1 MKHLFIFLSLLMA
14 QHLMGQYVITGRVV
28 DAETSKP
35 ISNVQI
41 SVVGTSNGAITGG
54 SGEFVVKSQKSK
66 GAIDLFFVGYNRERR
81 NFIADGDT
89 ANLGIVMLTNNP
101 VLLEEIIVKTGV
113 ADKASDPVT
122 VTEISAKSIKQQL
135 NDKPL
140 PMLFNTSPGVFSVT
154 NGGGSGDA
162 LMSIRGFKQD
172 NIGIMLNGVPVNG
185 IENGLVYWSNWQGLS
200 DASASIQ
207 IQKGP
212 GVANVAAN
220 AVGGSV
226 NIITYNPI
234 KSKGGMLS
242 WQVMSYGNQK
252 VTLALNSGK
261 MDNGWNISFLG
272 SYEKGPGYID
282 ATYVKSWSYYLS
294 ATKSFSKKSKLNIT
308 FLGSPQHHG
317 QRTLLLSKEE
327 IDRYGYLFNRD
338 WGGYNGK
345 IKNASENFYHKPFL
359 SLNHYLTINSKQRLA
374 NSLYISLGNG
384 GGLWS
389 ESFNYAPSI
398 FTYRNASGQLD
409 WTTIHNINSNNDE
422 TYALANGDEVSG
434 YSLNV
439 QTKFLA
445 SHVVAGWMSTYEQ
458 TLNNNL
464 KLKLGFHYRYF
475 NSFLREEVFDL
486 LGGDFFI
493 EDYGWSVAGV
503 AGRNQIMMPGD
514 IIRVNNNSIVNFV
527 GGYAQLIYRS
537 AKFNAYLSANGNGSF
552 YQRVDR
558 FNYVNNIRSEI
569 VTKPGFDF
577 RGGVAYK
584 LNTNSKVYVN
594 GAYLNKA
601 PYFKYVFGNFTNVP
615 VQNLKNEKVTTAEL
629 GYVFNNNGWHVAV
642 DGYYTLRK
650 NVSMLSNEYVQ
661 LEDNKQSRAMV
672 NGLDAVHKGVEA
684 SITYRW
690 QNSWKVDVFGSL
702 GNYRWQNDVVATLFN
717 DNNVAVD
724 TVYVFASGLYVGG
737 TAQQQLGAALN
748 FRLLSLF
755 NIRSEWIW
763 FGKLYA
769 DFDPVTRT
777 DSEDRVQPYQFPD
790 YSTLNLY
797 VNIPFFVG
805 DKHGNVDLSFNNILN
820 SHYITVG
827 QDGVSHS
834 LQTFRGFWSEG
845 FIFSLRLSVN
855 I

>member
-14 QHLMGQYVITGRVV
+14 QHLLGQYVITGRVV

-54 SGEFVVKSQKSK
+54 SGEFTVKSQNPK

-81 NFIADGDT
+81 NFVANGDT
-89 ANLGIVMLTNNP
+89 TNLGMVMLTNNP
-101 VLLEEIIVKTGV
+101 VSLEEVTIRAGLANKS
-113 ADKASDPVT
+113 SDPVS
-122 VTEISAKSIKQQL
+122 VTEISAKTIKQQL

-140 PMLFNTSPGVFSVT
+140 PLLFNTTPGVYSVPL
-154 NGGGSGDA
+154 GGGSGDA
-162 LMSIRGFKQD
+162 SMSIRGFKQD
-172 NIGIMLNGVPVNG
+172 NVGVMLNGVPVNG
-185 IENGLVYWSNWQGLS
+185 VENGLVYWSNWQGLS
-200 DASASIQ
+200 DASATIQ

-212 GVANVAAN
+212 GVANVASN

-226 NIITYNPI
+226 NIITSNPD
-234 KSKGGMLS
+234 KPKGGMLS

-261 MDNGWNISFLG
+261 LKNSWNLSFLG
-272 SYEKGPGYID
+272 SYEKGPGFVD
-282 ATYVKSWSYYLS
+282 ATYVKSWSYYFS

-308 FLGSPQHHG
+308 LLGSPQHHG
-317 QRTLLLSKEE
+317 QRTLLLSKPE
-327 IDRYGYLFNRD
+327 IDKYGYLYNKD

-345 IKNASENFYHKPFL
+345 IRNASENFYHKPFL
-359 SLNHYLTINSKQRLA
+359 SVNHYLKIGSNKRLD
-374 NSLYISLGNG
+374 NSLYISYGNG

-398 FTYRNASGQLD
+398 FTYRNASGQID
-409 WTTIHNINSNNDE
+409 WEAIYRNNANNNDIYTLE
-422 TYALANGDEVSG
+422 NGDTVSG
-434 YSLNV
+434 YSINV

-458 TLNNNL
+458 KLNN
-464 KLKLGFHYRYF
+464 GFKFVAGVHYRYF
-475 NSFLREEVFDL
+475 NSFLREEVSDL
-486 LGGDFFI
+486 LGGKFFI

-503 AGRNQIMMPGD
+503 AGRNQIKMPGD
-514 IIRVNNNSIVNFV
+514 IIKVNNHSIVNFV

-537 AKFNAYLSANGNGSF
+537 IRLNAYLSANGNSSF

-577 RGGVAYK
+577 RGGVAFK
-584 LNTNSKVYVN
+584 LNTSNKVYVN

-629 GYVFNNNGWHVAV
+629 GYVFNNNGWHFAV

-672 NGLDAVHKGVEA
+672 NGLNALHKGLEA
-684 SITYRW
+684 TVTYRW
-690 QNSWKVDVFGSL
+690 QNNWKINIFGSL
-702 GNYRWQNDVVATLFN
+702 ANYRWQNDVVATLFN

-724 TVYVFASGLYVGG
+724 TVYVYASGLHVGG
-737 TAQQQLGAALN
+737 TAQQQLGTALD
-748 FRLLSLF
+748 FHLLSLF

-777 DSEDRVQPYQFPD
+777 DNEDRVQPYQFPN

-797 VNIPFFVG
+797 VNIPFIVG
-805 DKHGNVDLSFNNILN
+805 DKHGNVDLNFNNILN

-827 QDGVSHS
+827 YDGVNHS

-845 FIFSLRLSVN
+845 FVFSLRLSVN